1 MAEPRFNPRLV
12 RKLPDSLGEAICAAL
27 DDPAVVE
34 TMLNPCGRIFVERW
48 GSGISIAGAMPA
60 GAAEIIIGSVPHALR
75 SEADEDRPII
85 SGELPTGGHRSNVLP
100 RTRLPCTRA
109 ISVDM
114 ARLLK
119 STMRFRPDRIV
130 GGAARDGAALTL
142 LKASNTGLP
151 A

>member
-1 MAEPRFNPRLV
+1 M
-12 RKLPDSLGEAICAAL
+12 GQ
-27 DDPAVVE
+27 
-34 TMLNPCGRIFVERW
+34 
-48 GSGISIAGAMPA
+48 GISAAGTMPA

-85 SGELPTGGHRSNVLP
+85 SGELPTGGHRSVLP
-100 RTRLPCTRA
+100 RMRLPCTRV

-130 GGAARDGAALTL
+130 GGEVRDG
-142 LKASNTGLP
+142 P
-151 A
+151 P